1 MYLDVLRPEDTDLP
15 TTTRLAAAPTTSRP
29 VADDLATT
37 DHHHALYG
45 GGARW
50 GRPATDGPSAVG
62 FWGPGSTL
70 ETAGPSRPPP
80 GAAAGWVRV
89 RGRVRNVARG
99 VVWGRGPVPG
109 GEGVGG
115 GSVGVDEG
123 LVGGDGGEYGVGVLV
138 GDGDVAVSP
147 CSGVYVSAA
156 EVLEDMRPRL
166 GQPGL
171 PVVEQ
176 RVGSETGGVCSGGE
190 RHRRGGDP
198 GLVGLVGDFLLGRLG
213 RGRRRR
219 TRRSGGGRRRLRC
232 AAGGFG

>member
-1 MYLDVLRPEDTDLP
+1 M
-15 TTTRLAAAPTTSRP
+15 
-29 VADDLATT
+29 
-37 DHHHALYG
+37 
-45 GGARW
+45 
-50 GRPATDGPSAVG
+50 
-62 FWGPGSTL
+62 
-70 ETAGPSRPPP
+70 
-80 GAAAGWVRV
+80 
-89 RGRVRNVARG
+89 
-99 VVWGRGPVPG
+99 PG

-198 GLVGLVGDFLLGRLG
+198 GLVGLVGDFLLGGL
-213 RGRRRR
+213 
-219 TRRSGGGRRRLRC
+219 
-232 AAGGFG
+232 AGGVAVEPGDQVVGAGVYDALQVALGEGGSAEGDHVGKSGAVGGDGVGVSLHDSGC